1 MEMGRISTAMVSSF
15 SSEGKIDYE
24 IAGILIEHLIKN
36 GSNSIVVNG
45 TTGESPTL
53 SVEEK
58 EALLAF
64 TIKTVN
70 KRIPVIAGTG
80 TNSTSE
86 SIQLTKKATDLGA
99 DGIMLVTPY
108 YNKPSQK
115 GMYAHFTEIAAE
127 TSLPILLYNIPGRSV
142 VNLLPET
149 VVALSKVKNIRAVK
163 EASGDLEQVATIITE
178 TDQNF
183 SVYSGDDAFTLPIL
197 AIGGNGIV
205 SVAAHIVGNDMQK
218 MIAAFFAGRN
228 AEAAAMH
235 RALLPLFRGLFA
247 TSNPVPLKY
256 ALKKMNI
263 GTGEVRLPLL
273 SYGDCN
279 AEFDHIWKEYEK
291 NRTLFA

>member
-24 IAGILIEHLIKN
+24 IAGVLIEHLIKN

-53 SVEEK
+53 SVEER

-64 TIKTVN
+64 TIRTVN

-86 SIQLTKKATDLGA
+86 SVQLTKKAADLGA

-163 EASGDLEQVATIITE
+163 EASGDLEQIATIITE

-218 MIAAFFAGRN
+218 MIAAFLAGRN

-263 GTGEVRLPLL
+263 GTGAVRLPLL

-279 AEFDHIWKEYEK
+279 AEFDQIWKEYEK
-291 NRTLFA
+291 NHALFA